1 LGGKFE
7 AQSPDAIRARFPTA
21 ERLIAYP
28 QEEIWYTDDTQMAIG
43 VCEALIERGEVVEEV
58 LCRAFAAN
66 YVPSRGYGR
75 GARAVLD
82 AMEDG
87 RDYFSKRAMC
97 MMRLVSVN
105 VSLPKVIQYRGQPL
119 STSIFKEPVEGRVAV
134 RRLSLQG
141 DWQADLRYHGGLNKC
156 VYAYP
161 FEHYAWWAQELDRDD
176 LVPGQ
181 FGENLTLEGLTEEMV
196 RLGDVLR
203 VGTCSLQVTQPRY
216 PCFKLGIRMG
226 SPVFLKRFL
235 ASGRTGYYL
244 RVLEE
249 GDLASGDEV
258 ELAELAERSQELT
271 VRELWYLVV
280 VDKENVERA
289 RRALRCQT
297 LGPEWREPLEE
308 RVRQADV

>member
-1 LGGKFE
+1 MK
-7 AQSPDAIRARFPTA
+7 
-21 ERLIAYP
+21 
-28 QEEIWYTDDTQMAIG
+28 
-43 VCEALIERGEVVEEV
+43 V
-58 LCRAFAAN
+58 
-66 YVPSRGYGR
+66 
-75 GARAVLD
+75 
-82 AMEDG
+82 
-87 RDYFSKRAMC
+87 
-97 MMRLVSVN
+97 VSVN
-105 VSLPKVIQYRGQPL
+105 VSLPKVIEYRGQSL
-119 STSIFKEPVEGRVAV
+119 HTSIFKEPVNGRVAV

-203 VGTCSLQVTQPRY
+203 IGTCSLQVTQPRY

-226 SPVFLKRFL
+226 SPGFPKRFL

-249 GDLASGDEV
+249 GDLAAGDAL
-258 ELAELAERSQELT
+258 ELVERSQQLT
-271 VRELWYLVV
+271 VRELWHLVQF
-280 VDKENVERA
+280 DKENIEGA
-289 RRALRCQT
+289 RLALRCQT

-308 RVRQADV
+308 RVRQAEV